1 MPVTGKKTSVMIYL
15 QYAKDYFLHHHSTNI
30 FNSKEI
36 SPEALDYYDSKAV
49 DEQLTLNT
57 RDLQTQGSDRV
68 FEGQRYSV
76 GDVVILSFY
85 NDDYL
90 FGLVKSVLTFKG
102 QIFLAYARLVT
113 FCFTFPCI

>member
-15 QYAKDYFLHHHSTNI
+15 QYANDYFLDHHSTNI
-30 FNSKEI
+30 FNSIEI
-36 SPEALDYYDSKAV
+36 SPEALDYHDNKAV
-49 DEQLTLNT
+49 DEQLTLDTSNL
-57 RDLQTQGSDRV
+57 RTQGSDRV

-90 FGLVKSVLTFKG
+90 FGLAKSVLTFKG
-102 QIFLAYARLVT
+102 QIFLAHARLVT